1 MARKIVFMESEIG
14 WGGNAAAHPGCAP
27 AHLPGIE
34 HVPEER
40 RTKLSIAFVIPGE
53 PQAKARARSR
63 IMRARDGRQVVAHY
77 TPRRTAIYEAM
88 VRALAYQAM
97 AGARPTDRPVAV
109 TIAAHRSIPA
119 SWQRSRR
126 DKAVAGDVLPTSR
139 PDLDNVAKAVLDGLT
154 GVVYLDDSQVC
165 DLTKRKRYSDR
176 PRVEVWV
183 RELDGEPA

>member
-1 MARKIVFMESEIG
+1 MESEIG

-27 AHLPGIE
+27 AHLPAVEGRSGLIVYVE
-34 HVPEER
+34 
-40 RTKLSIAFVIPGE
+40 IPGD

-63 IMRARDGRQVVAHY
+63 IMRARDGRQIVTHY
-77 TPRRTAIYEAM
+77 TPKRTATYEAM

-126 DKAVAGDVLPTSR
+126 DKAAAGDVLPTSR

-154 GVVYLDDSQVC
+154 GVVYIDDAQVC
-165 DLTKRKRYSDR
+165 DLVKRKRYSDR